1 MEQFIHAFLSV
12 GSTKNETDDE
22 RLFRIVGLLIS
33 FSGILTVLFLALF
46 YWFYEA
52 SLAASI
58 EFVYAL
64 LITVLLF
71 LFSQQ
76 KIDLYQWL
84 FANRIMVLVVPF
96 FATWSLGGLIN
107 SGFVAL
113 WSSLSALSASVTTSA
128 RQTLMFLATFL
139 SLLVFT
145 TWEYFRTPDVS
156 FFPEEIIY
164 IMTIINVA
172 GPIIIYVLAIAYFGR
187 EKNKFQAQ
195 ADNLLLN
202 ILPVNIAKTLKQGS
216 HFIAQ
221 RHPKASV
228 LFADIVDF
236 TPMSSK
242 LTPKELVEL
251 LNHVFSY
258 FDLLTEKY
266 QMEKIK
272 TIGDC
277 YMVAAGV
284 PLERVDHAL
293 AITQMAVEMQDY
305 VNTHTFLGRRL
316 SFRIGINSGEMISGV
331 IGKKK
336 FAYDLWGDTV
346 NTASRMESHGE
357 EGCIQITR
365 ATYELIKDDFI
376 CEPKGFINIKGKGEM
391 EIWHV
396 LSSKPSQNDTSQ
408 TNFES
413 GLG

>member
-1 MEQFIHAFLSV
+1 MEQFIHAFVNV

-46 YWFYEA
+46 YCFYEA

-64 LITVLLF
+64 LIIVLLF

-84 FANRIMVLVVPF
+84 FANRIMVLVIPF

-139 SLLVFT
+139 SLLVFS

-187 EKNKFQAQ
+187 EKNKFQA
-195 ADNLLLN
+195 
-202 ILPVNIAKTLKQGS
+202 
-216 HFIAQ
+216 F
-221 RHPKASV
+221 
-228 LFADIVDF
+228 LF
-236 TPMSSK
+236 
-242 LTPKELVEL
+242 
-251 LNHVFSY
+251 
-258 FDLLTEKY
+258 KY
-266 QMEKIK
+266 I
-272 TIGDC
+272 
-277 YMVAAGV
+277 
-284 PLERVDHAL
+284 
-293 AITQMAVEMQDY
+293 
-305 VNTHTFLGRRL
+305 
-316 SFRIGINSGEMISGV
+316 IN
-331 IGKKK
+331 
-336 FAYDLWGDTV
+336 
-346 NTASRMESHGE
+346 
-357 EGCIQITR
+357 
-365 ATYELIKDDFI
+365 
-376 CEPKGFINIKGKGEM
+376 
-391 EIWHV
+391 
-396 LSSKPSQNDTSQ
+396 
-408 TNFES
+408 
-413 GLG
+413 